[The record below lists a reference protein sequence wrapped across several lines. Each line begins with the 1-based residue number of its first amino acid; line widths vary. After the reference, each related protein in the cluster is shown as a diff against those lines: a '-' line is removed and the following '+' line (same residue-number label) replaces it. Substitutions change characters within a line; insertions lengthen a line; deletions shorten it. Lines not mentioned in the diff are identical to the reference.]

1 MRTVLTIFFYAKGTR
16 PWLVLTCLLFASL
29 ASGLGV
35 AALLPVLTFGMS
47 AAGGASG
54 AGVKT
59 SAAAEIA
66 GEVLARLGI
75 APTLPGLLVL
85 VVAAITLKGLLY
97 LLAMRYVGI
106 AQAHVATEVRL
117 RLIRNLLGVNWSFF
131 TTQPVGRFANAMGL
145 DATRAGRAYQMAAVF
160 FANCLQ
166 ALVYIG
172 VAVMIS
178 WKLALIAL
186 GMGLAIVAALH
197 FLVRMAKE
205 AGFRENQRTREL
217 VIYLTDSLNNI
228 KALKAMS
235 RQGSF
240 ANLLG
245 EKIHSLNRAL
255 RRQVISEEGRRS
267 GEEMLI
273 AFALA
278 VAFYFAVEVWSY
290 QLSEMVVIGLL
301 LLQTMRNIGKIQDNF
316 QKAVLIES
324 PYRALQDLLAETE
337 TARERWGGS
346 LVPTLERDCVFE
358 DLWFSHGTHTV
369 FENLN
374 FAIPARRVTVITG
387 ASGGGKTTLIDLLVG
402 LHLPQA
408 GAVRIDGVPLTEID
422 IGAWRAMIGYVSQ
435 ELVLLNDTIFANI
448 ALGDPRYGE
457 HDVRR
462 ALATAGAID
471 FVDALQDGL
480 FAQVGEKGAKLSGG
494 QRQRIAL
501 ARALIGAPKLLILD
515 EVTSALDP
523 ATEHD
528 LCQRIAT
535 LSGAMTV
542 VAITHRPAFLNIADR
557 AWRVTAG
564 RVYPITPGHLPAAD
578 AEH

>member
-1 MRTVLTIFFYAKGTR
+1 MRTVLKIFFAAKGTR
-16 PWLVLTCLLFASL
+16 PWLVLTCLLFASI

-47 AAGGASG
+47 EQAGKS
-54 AGVKT
+54 
-59 SAAAEIA
+59 SAMAKLTED
-66 GEVLARLGI
+66 VLTRLHVT
-75 APTLPGLLVL
+75 PSLEGLLVL
-85 VVAAITLKGLLY
+85 VVSAIMLKGLLY
-97 LLAMRYVGI
+97 ILAMRYVGI

-117 RLIRNLLGVNWSFF
+117 QLIRNLLGVNWHFF

-145 DATRAGRAYQMAAVF
+145 DATRAGRAYQMAASF
-160 FANCLQ
+160 FANLLQ

-172 VAVMIS
+172 VALIIS
-178 WKLALIAL
+178 WKLALIAI
-186 GMGLAIVAALH
+186 GMGLMIVSLLH

-245 EKIHSLNRAL
+245 QKIKSLNSAL

-273 AFALA
+273 ALALA
-278 VAFYFAVEVWSY
+278 VAFYVAVEVWSY

-301 LLQTMRNIGKIQDNF
+301 LLQTMRNVGKIQENF
-316 QKAVLIES
+316 QKAILIES
-324 PYRALQDLLAETE
+324 PYHALEALLAESE
-337 TARERWGGS
+337 AARERWSGNRQ
-346 LVPTLERDCVFE
+346 PTLERDCTFAGVR
-358 DLWFSHGTHTV
+358 FSHGAHNV
-369 FENLN
+369 FECLDLS
-374 FAIPARRVTVITG
+374 IPAKRITVITG

-408 GAVRIDGVPLTEID
+408 GEVRIDDVPLSAID

-457 HDVRR
+457 DDVRR
-462 ALATAGAID
+462 ALAGAGALS
-471 FVDALQDGL
+471 FVEELADGL
-480 FAQVGEKGAKLSGG
+480 HAQVGEKGAKLSGG

-501 ARALIGAPKLLILD
+501 ARALIGTPKLLILD

-523 ATEHD
+523 DTERD

-535 LSGAMTV
+535 LSAEMTI
-542 VAITHRPAFLNIADR
+542 VAITHRPAFLHIADR
-557 AWRVTAG
+557 AWRVTQG
-564 RVYPITPGHLPAAD
+564 QVYPITPGHLLAAD
-578 AEH
+578 LDH